1 MINDILEELLK
12 NQEILGY
19 VFVKQDK
26 GEVYSK
32 SSIDLEGEIVG
43 GLGSSLV
50 GLLSQVS
57 NSLMMGDFE
66 HIIVEMKRGRMI
78 INKVNNDVLIVLT
91 TKGGNLG
98 TVTYCISKTIKKL
111 IEYI

>member
-1 MINDILEELLK
+1 MIDDILSELLK
-12 NQEILGY
+12 NQEVLGY

-26 GEVYSK
+26 GEIFSK
-32 SSIDLEGEIVG
+32 SSTDLDGEIVG

-57 NSLMMGDFE
+57 NSLMMGDLE
-66 HIIVEMKRGRMI
+66 HITVEMKRGRMI
-78 INKVNNDVLIVLT
+78 INKVDNDVLIVLT

-98 TVTYCISKTIKKL
+98 TITYCINKIIKKL